1 MMTPEGN
8 SLYLKVYILNISS
21 HRIKHVLKAVRYQL
35 MPTNSPGLRSLLL
48 PGELAGQLCRYL
60 QKQIEIEA
68 NSLHI
73 KCCLC

>member
-1 MMTPEGN
+1 MMTPEGY
-8 SLYLKVYILNISS
+8 SLYLKVYILSISS
-21 HRIKHVLKAVRYQL
+21 HRIKHVLKAVRYQS
-35 MPTNSPGLRSLLL
+35 MPTNSPDLRSLLL

-60 QKQIEIEA
+60 QKQIEA